1 MLTKVEERRGIL
13 SYQKKKK
20 NLIIKLGGK
29 KIDRYTKKK
38 EQVYDTRWED
48 NLTSRITREQS
59 KFMKLANV
67 KGKIFMCSLEVMWI
81 CVFPLQFCRILFRSP
96 TC

>member
-20 NLIIKLGGK
+20 KSNNKIGGGNRQIYK
-29 KIDRYTKKK
+29 KKK